1 MPIAALP
8 GGIDSYFEN
17 VGGAVFNAVLP
28 NLNPKARISVRGL
41 VSQSYSTA
49 LPKGPDQLNLLLG
62 TILRKRMTLRGF
74 IVFDDLSHLYPDF
87 AKQIGDW
94 VRAGKVKVQ
103 EEMIEGL
110 ERATAAF
117 VRLLRGK
124 AFGQRVVKLSV

>member
-17 VGGAVFNAVLP
+17 VGGAVFSAVLP
-28 NLNPKARISVRGL
+28 NLNPKARISVCGL
-41 VSQSYSTA
+41 VSQYYFTA
-49 LPKGPDQLNLLLG
+49 LPKGPDRLNLLLG
-62 TILRKRMTLRGF
+62 TILRKRMSLRGF
-74 IVFDDLSHLYPDF
+74 IVFDDLGHLYPDS

-110 ERATAAF
+110 ERAPAAC
-117 VRLLRGK
+117 VRLLQGRFS
-124 AFGQRVVKLSV
+124 ANVLSS